1 MRRTLSTLTQ
11 SLLTLSLL
19 TVSWPALADGLA
31 YNGHINGEK
40 IDLKLTPQ
48 QVKELN
54 KGSGFI
60 RLTNEQRFSI
70 LKITRRV
77 EDVKSIAVLPATVRT
92 CTCELKNVAIRTGK
106 NKIEIAKRLLGRDF
120 SCEDDPLW
128 PPAPWLMKELNL
140 TKASPTYILTEL
152 AVKAEEAG
160 KPDIAIDLYKQ
171 AMAAC
176 PKLGYARHHLRYI
189 YSDKSEELEKQGKL
203 DEALSLCRSAKALT
217 TKHEYDSR
225 EELEERILKLTKKK
239 LKTGKAESLQKPNR

>member
-1 MRRTLSTLTQ
+1 
-11 SLLTLSLL
+11 
-19 TVSWPALADGLA
+19 
-31 YNGHINGEK
+31 
-40 IDLKLTPQ
+40 
-48 QVKELN
+48 
-54 KGSGFI
+54 
-60 RLTNEQRFSI
+60 
-70 LKITRRV
+70 
-77 EDVKSIAVLPATVRT
+77 
-92 CTCELKNVAIRTGK
+92 
-106 NKIEIAKRLLGRDF
+106 
-120 SCEDDPLW
+120 
-128 PPAPWLMKELNL
+128 
-140 TKASPTYILTEL
+140 
-152 AVKAEEAG
+152 EEAG